1 MLGDSVD
8 LLSRG
13 VELVWVRAGVEGSRL
28 ITREGSTRLPSTP
41 AEVVDVTGAG
51 DAMLGAFCHGVLTG
65 AEPVAAARLGHAA
78 AALTVAVPDT
88 VRPDLDRGPAAMT
101 HPMLTFTDEVAT
113 ALAEGRPVVALES
126 TIISHGMPYPRNV
139 EMAVE
144 VEGIVRDG
152 GAVPA
157 TIAVL
162 DGRPRIGLTRDDLE
176 LLASDPDVVKVSV
189 RDLPYVVARGL
200 HGATTV
206 ASTMRLAA
214 LAEMPVFVTGGLG
227 GVHRGAQ
234 QTFDISADLTEL
246 GGTPVA
252 VVSAGVKSILDI
264 GLTLETLETQGV
276 PVLVHGSD
284 EFPSFFSR
292 ASGHAAPMRV
302 DSAAEVAAVMR
313 SAWSLGLRSG
323 IVVAN
328 PIPPEDEIPADE
340 IGAIIEQALGDMDRL
355 GITGK
360 DATPYLLGRIVEIT
374 DGASLTANIA
384 LVRNNAR
391 LGAAIAMEYTAVI

>member
-1 MLGDSVD
+1 MTPHPS
-8 LLSRG
+8 
-13 VELVWVRAGVEGSRL
+13 LVL
-28 ITREGSTRLPSTP
+28 
-41 AEVVDVTGAG
+41 
-51 DAMLGAFCHGVLTG
+51 
-65 AEPVAAARLGHAA
+65 
-78 AALTVAVPDT
+78 
-88 VRPDLDRGPAAMT
+88 
-101 HPMLTFTDEVAT
+101 TDEVRD
-113 ALAEGRPVVALES
+113 ALAAGRPVVALES
-126 TIISHGMPYPRNV
+126 TIISHGMPYPQNV
-139 EMAVE
+139 AMAVE
-144 VEGIVRDG
+144 VEGIIRG
-152 GAVPA
+152 HGAVPA

-162 DGRPRIGLTRDDLE
+162 GGRPRIGLSGDDLE
-176 LLASDPDVVKVSV
+176 LLASHDEVAKVSV
-189 RDLPYVVARGL
+189 RDLAVVVARQA

-206 ASTMRLAA
+206 AATMRLAA
-214 LAEMPVFVTGGLG
+214 MAGIRVFVTGGLG
-227 GVHRGAQ
+227 GVHRGAAQ
-234 QTFDISADLTEL
+234 SFDMSADLTEL
-246 GGTPVA
+246 ARTPVA

-264 GLTLETLETQGV
+264 GLTLETLETYGV

-340 IGAIIEQALGDMDRL
+340 IGAIIDRALADMDRL

-391 LGAAIAMEYTAVI
+391 LGAAIAGEYAGS